1 MIILS
6 SRSETALR
14 NFASRIIP
22 DVDGSA
28 KTLNDQRMRELR
40 NKAAHDE
47 VLSRDEAD
55 QTLAWALA
63 ILGMV

>member
-22 DVDGSA
+22 DVDDLA
-28 KTLNDQRMRELR
+28 KTLN
-40 NKAAHDE
+40 N
-47 VLSRDEAD
+47 
-55 QTLAWALA
+55 
-63 ILGMV
+63 